1 MSGLR
6 EYRDELYPSNEEDV
20 NIKNLK
26 MFFKFITERQLIWK
40 RRFLD
45 KLPREQW
52 TKNDI
57 LKVTKYTN
65 TYRQLDRGSLWC
77 FHQILRPNWI
87 WTDGGMENFQKLLWK
102 LVIYRLCVRI
112 ETFEQIGLPARDNF
126 DPLTYLKR
134 FYDIILADNQPT
146 CTNAF
151 LTLGGLF
158 KGISRP
164 TGLIYAMM
172 YMDNNM
178 QDICWRIQNAD
189 TGYKIMKI
197 LCELPGISGF
207 MAYEIYCDLCYC
219 KDAIRFNINDAVNTG
234 PGCVE
239 GLRLLF
245 PSTDCK
251 RSATLPTLLQLL
263 EDQDMWLDKF
273 NIKFPYM
280 NWLEPFKNK
289 LSLRTLEHSLCE
301 FSKYW
306 LQYMSLKHG
315 KKYGK
320 NRLEYDRWKGGTNCV
335 VAGNG
340 RLLKYDDAV
349 YEQFNYMSTFLME
362 PSSAYQRFCKKK
374 DKTKEDYYNFI
385 KNLQDKATG

>member
-6 EYRDELYPSNEEDV
+6 LYRDEIYPPNTEDYNNE
-20 NIKNLK
+20 NIEL
-26 MFFKFITERQLIWK
+26 FFNFIAERQLVWE
-40 RRFLD
+40 RRFID
-45 KLPREQW
+45 KLPREKW
-52 TKNDI
+52 TDNEI

-87 WTDGGMENFQKLLWK
+87 WSDKKPADFKKLFWK

-158 KGISRP
+158 KGITRP

-172 YMDNNM
+172 YMDSNIEDM
-178 QDICWRIQNAD
+178 CERIHKAE
-189 TGYKIMKI
+189 TGYDLMDI
-197 LCELPGISGF
+197 LCELPGVSGF

-219 KDAIRFNINDAVNTG
+219 KDAIKFTINDAVNTG

-251 RSATLPTLLQLL
+251 RSNTLPTLLRFLGEQK
-263 EDQDMWLDKF
+263 EWLDKF
-273 NIKFPYM
+273 GIKFPYM
-280 NWLEPFKNK
+280 NWLEPVKNE
-289 LSLRTLEHSLCE
+289 LSLRTMEHSLCE
-301 FSKYW
+301 FSKYF
-306 LQYMSLKHG
+306 LQYMSLKNNV
-315 KKYGK
+315 KYGK
-320 NRLEYDRWKGGTNCV
+320 NRLEYDRWNKHNNCV
-335 VAGNG
+335 VAGDG
-340 RLLKYDDAV
+340 KLLKYDEAV
-349 YEQFNYMSTFLME
+349 YKQFDYMSTFKMK
-362 PSSAYQRFCKKK
+362 PSKDYQVFKNMHIKV
-374 DKTKEDYYNFI
+374 KENYYDFI
-385 KNLQDKATG
+385 KNLQDKAEK